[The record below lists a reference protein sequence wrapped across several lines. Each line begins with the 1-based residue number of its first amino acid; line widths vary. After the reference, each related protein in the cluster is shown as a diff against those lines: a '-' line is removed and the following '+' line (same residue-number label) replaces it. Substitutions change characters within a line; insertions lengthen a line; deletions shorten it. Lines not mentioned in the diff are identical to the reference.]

1 MSDRFSRRRFFRW
14 SSALAAS
21 LGAAPWFA
29 SARSLASPEKEV
41 AGEDY
46 YDKLGVPKIINA
58 AGTYTTLTA
67 ACMPPVVLAAV
78 QKAAL
83 HPVRLQD
90 LQTRSGEYIAK
101 RLQCEG
107 AVVTSGA
114 SGAITLATAA
124 CLQYANNITPM
135 AMPQAIDGL
144 KNQVIVQRAHRYGYD
159 HAMFLCGARVTEVVT
174 LDDYKRACAAGN
186 AIMTNFFNAAEE
198 EDGVAG
204 TAQIG
209 REEWLRVAHEHNIPC
224 HLDAAADM
232 PPISNLWKYT
242 GMGFDLVAFSGG
254 KGMRGPQNAGLL
266 LGRKHLTDLA
276 QQNNNPGEGVGRG
289 MKVAKEQI
297 VGMVAAVDWVL
308 SHTEE
313 SMQGDYQKR
322 VEVIVSAVKGIP
334 SVTTETVVPK
344 IANHVPH
351 LLIRFDP
358 SVRGVTTTEIVTA
371 LRNGTPSIELNP
383 NTGHPPNQG
392 IPSDA
397 NTLVVG
403 VWMLQPGEDAV
414 VGQPHPRGA
423 HQQGVARFE
432 LIDTYDTNKRNRR
445 SLHYATLRSG

>member
-1 MSDRFSRRRFFRW
+1 MSEYTAPRFSRRNLFRW
-14 SSALAAS
+14 TGSLAAT
-21 LGAAPWFA
+21 LGVTPWLP
-29 SARSLASPEKEV
+29 SAGAEV
-41 AGEDY
+41 EGADY
-46 YDKLGVPKIINA
+46 YDKLGVAKIINA

-83 HPVRLQD
+83 HPVRLHD
-90 LQTRSGEYIAK
+90 LQTKSGEYIAG
-101 RLQCEG
+101 RLKCEG

-114 SGAITLATAA
+114 AGAITLATAA
-124 CLQYANNITPM
+124 CLQYANNIDPM
-135 AMPQAIDGL
+135 AMPQAIHGR
-144 KNQVIVQRAHRYGYD
+144 KNQVIVQKAHRYGYD
-159 HAMFLCGARVTEVVT
+159 HAIFLCGARITEVVT
-174 LDDYKRACAAGN
+174 MEEYQRACAAGN

-198 EDGVAG
+198 EEDGIAG

-209 REEWLRVAHEHNIPC
+209 REDWLRVAHQYNIPC

-276 QQNNNPGEGVGRG
+276 AQNNNPEEGVGRG

-322 VEVIVSAVKGIP
+322 VDIIEAAVKDAP
-334 SVTTETVVPK
+334 SVKTQTVVPK

-358 SVRGVTTTEIVTA
+358 SVTGKSTKEILAT
-371 LRNGTPSIELNP
+371 LRQGSPSIELNP
-383 NTGHPPNQG
+383 NSGQPPNQG

-403 VWMLQPGEDAV
+403 VWMLQPGEDV
-414 VGQPHPRGA
+414 IVG
-423 HQQGVARFE
+423 
-432 LIDTYDTNKRNRR
+432 RR
-445 SLHYATLRSG
+445 IREALTRKT

>member
-1 MSDRFSRRRFFRW
+1 MVD
-14 SSALAAS
+14 
-21 LGAAPWFA
+21 
-29 SARSLASPEKEV
+29 ET
-41 AGEDY
+41 DY
-46 YDKLGVPKIINA
+46 YDKLGVEKIINA
-58 AGTYTTLTA
+58 AGTYTALTA

-83 HPVRLQD
+83 HPVRLGE
-90 LQTRSGEYIAK
+90 LQTKSGEYLAR

-114 SGAITLATAA
+114 SGAISLATAA
-124 CLQYANNITPM
+124 CMQHANNISPL
-135 AMPQAIDGL
+135 AMPQAIDGM

-186 AIMTNFFNAAEE
+186 AVMTNFFNAAEE
-198 EDGVAG
+198 EDGIAG

-209 REEWLRVAHEHNIPC
+209 REQWLAIAHEHGIPC
-224 HLDAAADM
+224 HIDAAADM

-242 GMGFDLVAFSGG
+242 GMGFDLVSFSGG
-254 KGMRGPQNAGLL
+254 KGIRGPQNAGLL
-266 LGRKHLTDLA
+266 LGRKELTDLA
-276 QQNNNPGEGVGRG
+276 QKNNNPGDGVGRG

-322 VEVIVSAVKGIP
+322 ADLIAAAVSGVLSVK
-334 SVTTETVVPK
+334 TEMVVPK

-358 SVRGVTTTEIVTA
+358 AVTGVTTQQVVAA
-371 LRNGTPSIELNP
+371 LRAQKPVIELNP
-383 NTGHPPNQG
+383 NTGHKPNQG

-414 VGQPHPRGA
+414 VGRRIRA
-423 HQQGVARFE
+423 A
-432 LIDTYDTNKRNRR
+432 LTNK
-445 SLHYATLRSG
+445 A